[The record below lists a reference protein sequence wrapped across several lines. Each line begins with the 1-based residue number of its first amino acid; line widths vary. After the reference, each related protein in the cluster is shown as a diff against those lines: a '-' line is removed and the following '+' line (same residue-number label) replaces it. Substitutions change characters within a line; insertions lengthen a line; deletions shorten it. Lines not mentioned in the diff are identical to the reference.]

1 MLIHL
6 RPFLRNK
13 VLKILRLLAF
23 GNLGS
28 WPIIRSRGG
37 NENLRSIKYKISDQR
52 AHVPSMKFNAGFC
65 RKQVMKISSPQFT

>member
-6 RPFLRNK
+6 RLFLRNK

-28 WPIIRSRGG
+28 WPIIRSWGG
-37 NENLRSIKYKISDQR
+37 NENLHYEYK
-52 AHVPSMKFNAGFC
+52 KFLTREYVWLPLRNLMLAAGN
-65 RKQVMKISSPQFT
+65 R

>member
-23 GNLGS
+23 DNLGS
-28 WPIIRSRGG
+28 WPIIRSGGG
-37 NENLRSIKYKISDQR
+37 NENLHYEYK
-52 AHVPSMKFNAGFC
+52 KFLT
-65 RKQVMKISSPQFT
+65 RERVWLPL

>member
-37 NENLRSIKYKISDQR
+37 NKNLHYEYKKFLFR
-52 AHVPSMKFNAGFC
+52 AHVASSMKFNAGG